1 MRPGACRAGF
11 DLAAKEKEIAEI
23 EAEMSRPDFWLA
35 SPKQGGGGPLP
46 RHSGLR
52 PRGGGSNRAIADEKI
67 KVLGQLQDLVNNYK
81 EVEQAIAA
89 LQKNFTEDGFFEAK
103 RKFRELEL
111 KTLFTGRYDKQS
123 AVLSVYPGAGGEDAE
138 DWARMLF
145 EMYQAYAK
153 KRGWQMKIL
162 DDSPRSPTIEIK
174 GDHAYGYLKH
184 ESGVHRLVRI
194 SPFSAKKLRHTSF
207 ALVEVVPDLP
217 QVEESRIELPEK
229 DLKFEF
235 ARSGGPGGQNVNK
248 VETAVRIV
256 HVPTGISASSRAE
269 RSQVQNREKA
279 LKFLKAKIFHLMQKH
294 QVEELGN
301 LRAKVKPEWG
311 RQIRNYVMNPYQ
323 LVKDTRTNTETSQVD
338 EVLAGEL
345 DLFIESEIE
354 LLK

>member
-1 MRPGACRAGF
+1 
-11 DLAAKEKEIAEI
+11 
-23 EAEMSRPDFWLA
+23 MSRPDFWLA
-35 SPKQGGGGPLP
+35 SPKHGGGGQ
-46 RHSGLR
+46 
-52 PRGGGSNRAIADEKI
+52 NRTAADEKI
-67 KVLGQLQDLVNNYK
+67 KTLGQLQDLVTKHK
-81 EVEQAIAA
+81 EVEGAIVA
-89 LQKNFTEDGFFEAK
+89 LEKNFTEGGFFDAK
-103 RKFRELEL
+103 RKFRDLEL
-111 KTLFTGRYDKQS
+111 KTLFTGPYDKQA

-145 EMYQAYAK
+145 LMYQAYAK

-162 DDSPRSPTIEIK
+162 DDSPRSPTMEIK
-174 GDHAYGYLKH
+174 GDYSYGYLKH

-194 SPFSAKKLRHTSF
+194 SPFSAKQLRHTSF

-217 QVEESRIELPEK
+217 QVDESKLEIPEK

-256 HVPTGISASSRAE
+256 HEPTGLSASSRAE

-279 LKFLKAKIFHLMQKH
+279 LKLLKAKIFHLMQKH
-294 QVEELGN
+294 HVEEIGN

-311 RQIRNYVMNPYQ
+311 QQLRNYVMNPYQ
-323 LVKDTRTNTETSQVD
+323 LVKDTRTNVETSQVD
-338 EVLAGEL
+338 KVLAGEL
-345 DLFIESEIE
+345 DEFIEAELE